1 MEREAA
7 FEGAA
12 AAPTLRPSDLPM
24 IDEPLIERVYDRIV
38 ETFDP
43 EAVYLFGSA
52 ARGESRHGSDLDLLV
67 VMNLPYGTSNLEMS
81 RRIRTLFRG
90 WRLPLDI
97 IVLEPQAFRECQTVP
112 GHVARLA
119 VREGRR
125 LHA

>member
-1 MEREAA
+1 MERETI
-7 FEGAA
+7 FKGAA
-12 AAPTLRPSDLPM
+12 AARSLRPSDLPV

-38 ETFDP
+38 EAFDP

-67 VMNLPYGTSNLEMS
+67 VMNLPRGTSNLEMS
-81 RRIRTLFRG
+81 RRIRSLFRG

-97 IVLEPQAFRECQTVP
+97 IVLEPRAFAKRRTVP
-112 GHVARLA
+112 GHVASLA

-125 LHA
+125 LHG